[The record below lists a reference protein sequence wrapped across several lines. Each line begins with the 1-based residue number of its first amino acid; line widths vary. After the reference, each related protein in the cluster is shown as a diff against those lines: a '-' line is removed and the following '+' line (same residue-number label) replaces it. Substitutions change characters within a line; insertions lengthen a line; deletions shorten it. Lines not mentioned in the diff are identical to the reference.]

1 MAKKKQIAKPLLRND
16 HVPTAR
22 SSPAS
27 ADSSDNQKNGLVL
40 RVKLK
45 DSQYLKIG
53 TANAYPLDAQKSVL
67 RLQTSIKRRMQ
78 LEKPGGTVCA
88 EFDGAYVAFY
98 YVATPAIEPTGQQ
111 ALPIVEQLQEV
122 LAEASVKMGDDVVK
136 MTSDLADDE
145 HSTGASGTRENDK
158 RDPDLLAI
166 VRDISAYGMTLV
178 REEGGALLDCP
189 VLQPDKIPTLPVDT
203 AEEEIKYQGVVT
215 GLLGD
220 GKYVL
225 DNDLVVFEYGGV
237 LETSQYVEI
246 AGSGTKKSLKMVSI
260 DGAYTVTTRQFSL
273 PGV

>member
-1 MAKKKQIAKPLLRND
+1 MAKKKHAAKPLLRND
-16 HVPTAR
+16 HIPTVR
-22 SSPAS
+22 SSAAS
-27 ADSSDNQKNGLVL
+27 ADSSDNHKNGLVL

-67 RLQTSIKRRMQ
+67 RLQTHIKRRMQ

-88 EFDGAYVAFY
+88 EFDGAHVAFY
-98 YVATPAIEPTGQQ
+98 YVATPAIESTGQQ
-111 ALPIVEQLQEV
+111 TLPIVEQLQEV

-145 HSTGASGTRENDK
+145 HSTGDSGTRESDE

-166 VRDISAYGMTLV
+166 VRDISIYGMTLV
-178 REEGGALLDCP
+178 REEGGALFDCP
-189 VLQPDKIPTLPVDT
+189 VLPPDKIPTLPVDT
-203 AEEEIKYQGVVT
+203 EEEEIKYQGVVT
-215 GLLGD
+215 GVLGD

-225 DNDLVVFEYGGV
+225 DSDLVVFQYDGG
-237 LETSQYVEI
+237 LEPSQYVEI
-246 AGSGTKKSLKMVSI
+246 SGSGTKKSLKMVSI